1 VKQALVENSLGHR
14 VVAASSGGLPV
25 VRTDAICKRFDATI
39 ALNAVDFDV
48 RPGEIHA
55 VVGEN
60 GAGKSTLIRIL
71 GGVHPPDSGRIF
83 VSGKACAFASP
94 HEAIAAGIV
103 TIPQELR
110 LVPALSVAENVVL
123 GDLPVRRLGPIA
135 LVNRTRMREQ
145 ARAVLD
151 QLDFHADVRRPVAS
165 FGFAERQLVAIAK
178 GLCRESRVFILDEPT
193 APLEK
198 REVERLFS
206 VLQRM
211 KEQGTAI
218 IFISHQLYEVV
229 AMADRCTVLRDGRVA
244 AISRRGAFSVTD
256 LVGAMTGRS
265 VENIEPVAAARGE
278 TVMAMQPDSITRLE
292 LRAGEVIGLAGLLG
306 SGADRMLRR
315 IFGIE
320 EPIEVETQGGRR
332 SFKNPRDAIAAGIGM
347 VPGERMRGL
356 VMNQSVRDNILLPN
370 LDVLSRIGWLDR
382 KAGDRMVMG
391 IMELI
396 DIRPRAPKLKVHA
409 LSGGNQQ
416 KVILAKWLARE
427 IAVLLLEEP
436 TQGIDVAAKA
446 QIHAL
451 IRNFASRGGAA
462 LVNSSDLG
470 ELARLCDA
478 ILPVRRD
485 RIVGRLDRAQGLD
498 ERELRA
504 AIGG

>member
-1 VKQALVENSLGHR
+1 MKQSLVENSLGHR
-14 VVAASSGGLPV
+14 VIAASSGGLPV
-25 VRTDAICKRFDATI
+25 VRADAICKRFDATI
-39 ALNAVDFDV
+39 ALDAVDFDV

-71 GGVHPPDSGRIF
+71 GGVHLPDSGRIF

-145 ARAVLD
+145 ASAVLE

-165 FGFAERQLVAIAK
+165 LGFAERQLVAIAK

-218 IFISHQLYEVV
+218 IFISHQLHEVV

-256 LVGAMTGRS
+256 LVGAMTGRL
-265 VENIEPVAAARGE
+265 VENIEPVAAVRGE

-356 VMNQSVRDNILLPN
+356 VINQSVRDNILLPN

-451 IRNFASRGGAA
+451 IRNFARRGGAA

>member
-14 VVAASSGGLPV
+14 VIAASSGGLPV
-25 VRTDAICKRFDATI
+25 VRADAICKRFDATI
-39 ALNAVDFDV
+39 ALDAVDFDV

-55 VVGEN
+55 VAGEN

-145 ARAVLD
+145 ASAVLE

-165 FGFAERQLVAIAK
+165 LGFAERQLVAIAK

-206 VLQRM
+206 ALQRM

-218 IFISHQLYEVV
+218 IFISHQLHEVV

-265 VENIEPVAAARGE
+265 VENIEPVAAVRGE
-278 TVMAMQPDSITRLE
+278 TVMAMQPDSITRLD

-451 IRNFASRGGAA
+451 IRNFARRGGAA

-470 ELARLCDA
+470 ELARLCDT

>member
-1 VKQALVENSLGHR
+1 MKQALVENSLGHR
-14 VVAASSGGLPV
+14 VIAASSGGLPV
-25 VRTDAICKRFDATI
+25 VRADAICKRFDATI
-39 ALNAVDFDV
+39 ALDAVDFDV

-145 ARAVLD
+145 ASAVLE

-165 FGFAERQLVAIAK
+165 LGFAERQLVAIAK
-178 GLCRESRVFILDEPT
+178 GLCRDSRVFILDEPT

-218 IFISHQLYEVV
+218 IFISHQLHEVV

-256 LVGAMTGRS
+256 LVGAMTGRL
-265 VENIEPVAAARGE
+265 VENIEPVAAVRGE

-315 IFGIE
+315 
-320 EPIEVETQGGRR
+320 TLWDRR
-332 SFKNPRDAIAAGIGM
+332 TDRGRDAGRQAILQEPPGCDRSGDWNGAG
-347 VPGERMRGL
+347 RTH
-356 VMNQSVRDNILLPN
+356 
-370 LDVLSRIGWLDR
+370 
-382 KAGDRMVMG
+382 AGTGD
-391 IMELI
+391 ES
-396 DIRPRAPKLKVHA
+396 IRPRQYPASESRCP
-409 LSGGNQQ
+409 
-416 KVILAKWLARE
+416 LAHRLAR
-427 IAVLLLEEP
+427 P
-436 TQGIDVAAKA
+436 QG
-446 QIHAL
+446 
-451 IRNFASRGGAA
+451 G
-462 LVNSSDLG
+462 
-470 ELARLCDA
+470 
-478 ILPVRRD
+478 
-485 RIVGRLDRAQGLD
+485 
-498 ERELRA
+498 
-504 AIGG
+504 

>member
-1 VKQALVENSLGHR
+1 MKHSLVENSLGHR
-14 VVAASSGGLPV
+14 VIAASSGGLPV
-25 VRTDAICKRFDATI
+25 VCADAICKRFDATI

-145 ARAVLD
+145 ASAVLE

-165 FGFAERQLVAIAK
+165 LGFAERQLVAIAK

-218 IFISHQLYEVV
+218 IFISHQLHEVV

-256 LVGAMTGRS
+256 LVGAMTGRL
-265 VENIEPVAAARGE
+265 VENIEPVAAVRGE

-320 EPIEVETQGGRR
+320 EPIEVETQDGRR

-451 IRNFASRGGAA
+451 IRNFARRGGAA

>member
-1 VKQALVENSLGHR
+1 MKQALVENSLGHR
-14 VVAASSGGLPV
+14 VIAASSGGLPV
-25 VRTDAICKRFDATI
+25 VRADAICKRFDATI
-39 ALNAVDFDV
+39 ALDAVDFDV

-145 ARAVLD
+145 ASAVLE

-165 FGFAERQLVAIAK
+165 LGFAERQLVAIAK

-218 IFISHQLYEVV
+218 IFISHQLHEVV

-256 LVGAMTGRS
+256 LVGAMTGRLA
-265 VENIEPVAAARGE
+265 ENIEPVAAVRGE

-451 IRNFASRGGAA
+451 IRNFARRGGAA

>member
-1 VKQALVENSLGHR
+1 MKQALVENSLGHR
-14 VVAASSGGLPV
+14 VIAASSGGLPV
-25 VRTDAICKRFDATI
+25 VRADAICKRFDATI

-145 ARAVLD
+145 ASAVLE

-165 FGFAERQLVAIAK
+165 LGFAERQLVAIAK

-218 IFISHQLYEVV
+218 IFISHQLHEVV

-265 VENIEPVAAARGE
+265 VENIEPVAAVRGE
-278 TVMAMQPDSITRLE
+278 TVMATQPDSITRLE

-451 IRNFASRGGAA
+451 IRNFARRGGAA

>member
-1 VKQALVENSLGHR
+1 MKQALVENSLGHR
-14 VVAASSGGLPV
+14 VIAASSGGLPV
-25 VRTDAICKRFDATI
+25 VRADAICKRFDATI

-145 ARAVLD
+145 ASAVLE

-165 FGFAERQLVAIAK
+165 LGFAERQLVAIAK

-218 IFISHQLYEVV
+218 IFISHQLHEVV

-265 VENIEPVAAARGE
+265 VENIEPVAAVRGE

-451 IRNFASRGGAA
+451 IRNFARRGGAA

>member
-1 VKQALVENSLGHR
+1 MKHSLVENSLGHR
-14 VVAASSGGLPV
+14 GIAASSGGLPV
-25 VRTDAICKRFDATI
+25 VRADAICKRFDATI
-39 ALNAVDFDV
+39 ALDAVDFDV

-71 GGVHPPDSGRIF
+71 GGVHPPDGGRIF

-145 ARAVLD
+145 ASAVLE

-165 FGFAERQLVAIAK
+165 LGFAERQLVAIAK

-218 IFISHQLYEVV
+218 IFISHQLHEVV

-256 LVGAMTGRS
+256 LVGAMTGGS
-265 VENIEPVAAARGE
+265 VENIEPVAAVGGE
-278 TVMAMQPDSITRLE
+278 TVMATRPDSITRLE
-292 LRAGEVIGLAGLLG
+292 LQAGEVIGLAGLLG

-451 IRNFASRGGAA
+451 IRNFARRGGAA